1 MAHSYYK
8 KKAKNVAIVEALLSI
23 AYYVDYLSFL
33 MLLKLF
39 LQNVKGTS

>member
-8 KKAKNVAIVEALLSI
+8 KAKTVAIVEALLSI

-39 LQNVKGTS
+39 WQNVKGTL